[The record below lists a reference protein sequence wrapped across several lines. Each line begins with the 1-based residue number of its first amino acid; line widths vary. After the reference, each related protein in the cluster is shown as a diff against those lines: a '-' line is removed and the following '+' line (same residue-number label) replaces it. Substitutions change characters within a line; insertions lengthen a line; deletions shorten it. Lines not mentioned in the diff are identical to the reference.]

1 MEEPKFDRN
10 NSEKAVYAVAQ
21 AKLSWATQQETHRW
35 EYKRSN
41 QPASKKYNDGYCK
54 L

>member
-21 AKLSWATQQETHRW
+21 AKLSWATQQETHR
-35 EYKRSN
+35 
-41 QPASKKYNDGYCK
+41 
-54 L
+54 